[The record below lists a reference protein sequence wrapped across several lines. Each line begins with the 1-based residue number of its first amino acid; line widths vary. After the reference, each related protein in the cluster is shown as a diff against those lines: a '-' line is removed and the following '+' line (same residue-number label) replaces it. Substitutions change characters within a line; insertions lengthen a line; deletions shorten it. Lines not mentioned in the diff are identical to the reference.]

1 MESLPCLHIHT
12 RWSVGSVL
20 KYTAV
25 ATTFEERV
33 DSDRPQLVVIFT
45 ELGDLDVPFI
55 QYIGGSRRTHNLL
68 WIWTWST
75 NE

>member
-1 MESLPCLHIHT
+1 MET
-12 RWSVGSVL
+12 
-20 KYTAV
+20 
-25 ATTFEERV
+25 TTFEERV

-55 QYIGGSRRTHNLL
+55 RYIGGSRRTHNLL